1 MSDLISRQ
9 DAIKEL
15 ESGKDKKAKGEIGGF
30 YNQNKERIIEHFVR
44 LPSAQTEHATCYLDS
59 PCEYQNINI
68 ALPTA
73 ERKKGKWEEESTFDV
88 DENGDQIIQEWQS
101 ARCSVCGKYHTTP
114 YMYYFNVY
122 NYCPNCG
129 ARMEGKDE

>member
-30 YNQNKERIIEHFVR
+30 YNQIIENGIEKLR
-44 LPSAQTEHATCYLDS
+44 ELPSAQ
-59 PCEYQNINI
+59 P
-68 ALPTA
+68 
-73 ERKKGKWEEESTFDV
+73 ERKTERWIYD
-88 DENGDQIIQEWQS
+88 GDCYVCSECRS
-101 ARCSVCGKYHTTP
+101 AYGWWADSQVS
-114 YMYYFNVY
+114 

-129 ARMEGKDE
+129 TDMRGEQDE